1 MNDAILFTQ
10 CLQNDFVQ
18 LIDRYDPLPNLLHV
32 GHSESMRLLGE
43 RIEEGPVQAV
53 MAWAYQTKP
62 EDLSIVHI
70 RDWHD
75 ASDPAQAD
83 HLRQF
88 GAHCLHDT
96 KGAQFVFSE
105 AVTNPGRHIIVDAS
119 GLNDFVDTK
128 LDEVLRP
135 WKDKPFRAGIMGVW
149 TEAKVLFLAYDL
161 RTRFPRCEIGVCSA
175 LTASSSRANH
185 FIALD
190 QLKNVLGVQ
199 VFASV
204 GDFTGWLA
212 GSMPPL
218 RKTTHARID
227 TAHLHFED
235 GSNPAETDQQILLY
249 LFRDCN
255 EVRLNCLDGGFSGNV
270 VMRATSVDLLGHAQV
285 PSVIKIGPR
294 QLIAA
299 ERTSFER
306 IQEVMGNSAP
316 TIVDFAEIGDRGG
329 IKYRYAAMLGGKVQT
344 FQDLYEKGM
353 NQKEI
358 ASVLDIVFRRQLG
371 RLYEAARLEKLDLL
385 GYYDFKPK
393 YAASVRRKVEEI
405 LGGPA
410 SESEIEIMP
419 GLKVSNPCR
428 FYEEDLAHLRE
439 ENAASHYTAY
449 VHGDLNG
456 RNIIIDGQKNVWLID
471 FFHTQSGHVLRD
483 LLKLENDVLYI
494 FCKLQSEAEL
504 GAACAMSKALLEVDD
519 LAAYPSEN
527 EKWMKIPE
535 LARAFQTI
543 RELRRIGAEL
553 VETDR
558 DPYQIHVGLLRYAMH
573 TLSFDESSLLQRR
586 WALYSGALCIDKVR
600 RHLENTRRLRIDFL
614 PAAGGKA
621 GRIGLTILPGRRDR
635 DRSLAEDLDAIQ
647 KAGIKSVLSLVT
659 TAELELYG
667 VPNLISEIQKV
678 GLEVKRLPI
687 ADQGTPTREE
697 IHDAVRWMSAQSE
710 KGDVLVH
717 CVGGLGRSGLL
728 AACYLVIHDHRLPAD
743 ALAVV
748 REARSPRAVET
759 KAQEDLVYASAEA
772 LKTN

>member
-1 MNDAILFTQ
+1 MTDAILFTQ

-18 LIDRYDPLPNLLHV
+18 LIDRYDSLPNLLHV

-53 MAWAYQTKP
+53 MTWAYETPQGQ
-62 EDLSIVHI
+62 LSIIHI

-75 ASDPAQAD
+75 ASDPGQAE

-88 GAHCLHDT
+88 GDHCLRDT
-96 KGAQFVFSE
+96 KGAQFVFAQS
-105 AVTNPGRHIIVDAS
+105 VSNPGRHIVVDAS

-135 WKDKPFRAGIMGVW
+135 WKNQPFRAGIMGVW

-161 RTRFPRCEIGVCSA
+161 RTRYPLADIGVCSA

-212 GSMPPL
+212 GSIPAL
-218 RKTTHARID
+218 RKASHARID
-227 TAHLHFED
+227 TAHLQFED
-235 GSNPAETDQQILLY
+235 GSNPSETDKQILLY

-255 EVRLNCLDGGFSGNV
+255 EVRLNSLDGGFSGNV
-270 VMRATSVDLLGHAQV
+270 VMRASSVDLLGHGQV

-316 TIVDFAEIGDRGG
+316 TIVDFAEIGERGG

-344 FQDLYEKGM
+344 FQDLYEKGLPED
-353 NQKEI
+353 EI
-358 ASVLDIVFRRQLG
+358 AAVLDVVFRRQLG

-385 GYYDFKPK
+385 AYYDFKPK
-393 YAASVRRKVEEI
+393 YAASVRRKVEEL

-410 SESEIEIMP
+410 VGTAVDILP
-419 GLKVSNPCR
+419 GAAVSNPCV
-428 FYEEDLAHLRE
+428 FYEDDLAHLRE

-471 FFHTQSGHVLRD
+471 FFHTQPGHVLRD

-494 FCKLQSEAEL
+494 FTKLHSESDLET
-504 GAACAMSKALLEVDD
+504 ACAMSKALLEVGD
-519 LAAYPSEN
+519 LAAFPPEDDR
-527 EKWMKIPE
+527 WMRLPE
-535 LARAFQTI
+535 LARAFRTI
-543 RELRRIGAEL
+543 RVLRRIGAEL
-553 VETDR
+553 VQTDR

-573 TLSFDESSLLQRR
+573 TLSFDESSPLQRR
-586 WALYSGALCIDKVR
+586 WALYSGAACVDKVR
-600 RHLENTRRLRIDFL
+600 RHLENSKRLRIDFL
-614 PAAGGKA
+614 PAGKQE

-635 DRSLAEDLDAIQ
+635 DRSMKEDLAEIARS
-647 KAGIKSVLSLVT
+647 GIKSVLSLVT
-659 TAELELYG
+659 PAELEFYG
-667 VPNLISEIQKV
+667 VPNLVREMEAI
-678 GLEVKRLPI
+678 GLEVMQLPI
-687 ADQGTPTREE
+687 ADQGIPTREE
-697 IHDAVRWMSAQSE
+697 SRTAGAWMCEKIA
-710 KGDVLVH
+710 KGDVLIH

-728 AACYLVIHDHRLPAD
+728 AAVHLVLNENLRPED

-759 KAQEDLVYASAEA
+759 KAQEELIYAIAA
-772 LKTN
+772 GAKTN